1 MPARTPAP
9 SRSAR
14 LPRGRHGLSRS
25 EVAHAQ
31 RSRML
36 RAMADAMV
44 EKGYA
49 GTSVADVIRR
59 AGVSR
64 ETFYQQFSSKAECF
78 MEAYD
83 AAVGLLLTSG
93 EVDAARDVVAGGAPV
108 SEGERLA
115 RFAELLDL
123 YLSALASEPA
133 FARLFLLEVYAAGP
147 EAMARRAAAQER
159 FADLVATLL
168 GAATPEA
175 RFACETLVAAVSSMV
190 TSRLAALDLDGLRAL
205 DTPIMELVE
214 RARRGPILP
223 S

>member
-1 MPARTPAP
+1 
-9 SRSAR
+9 
-14 LPRGRHGLSRS
+14 
-25 EVAHAQ
+25 
-31 RSRML
+31 ML